1 MLKRNNFYLLILA
14 QIFFLFFVFIIIPS
28 IFLIEKPGIY
38 QTSFEDILP
47 LDSKH
52 IYIQKIIAD
61 HNNLNSVSVLLK
73 NPALKSTDQVKL
85 ELQNSNQQP
94 IQFLNISGQGIEDPG
109 WIRLKFSSINSQKG
123 DIFYLK
129 ITSNAKNDN
138 DLYVYGDKNN
148 QNLNFKTTY
157 KSTNLIDSIK
167 YNFVY
172 QKDKF
177 LKLNQ
182 FQNNFYLMVLIFVNI
197 LVFLSL

>member
-1 MLKRNNFYLLILA
+1 MLKRNNFYLLILT
-14 QIFFLFFVFIIIPS
+14 QISFLFLIFIIIPS
-28 IFLIEKPGIY
+28 IFLIEKSGIS
-38 QTSFEDILP
+38 QTSFENILS

-52 IYIQKIIAD
+52 IYIQKIITD

-73 NPALKSTDQVKL
+73 NPALKSIDQVKL

-109 WIRLKFSSINSQKG
+109 WIKLKFLPINSQKG

-129 ITSNAKNDN
+129 ITSHAKNDN
-138 DLYVYGDKNN
+138 DLYIYGDKNS

-157 KSTNLIDSIK
+157 KSTNLIDSVK
-167 YNFVY
+167 DNLLY
-172 QKDKF
+172 QKDNF

-182 FQNNFYLMVLIFVNI
+182 FQNYFYLTILIFTNI
-197 LVFLSL
+197 LLFFSL

>member
-14 QIFFLFFVFIIIPS
+14 QIFFLFFIFIIIPS
-28 IFLIEKPGIY
+28 IFLIEKSDISH
-38 QTSFEDILP
+38 TSFEDILS
-47 LDSKH
+47 LDLKH
-52 IYIQKIIAD
+52 IYIQKIISD

-85 ELQNSNQQP
+85 ELQNNNQQP
-94 IQFLNISGQGIEDPG
+94 IQSLNISGQGIEDPG
-109 WIRLKFSSINSQKG
+109 WVKLKFSPLSSQKG

-138 DLYVYGDKNN
+138 DLYIYGDKNN
-148 QNLNFKTTY
+148 QNLNFKATY
-157 KSTNLIDSIK
+157 KSTNLVDSIK
-167 YNFVY
+167 DNFAY

-182 FQNNFYLMVLIFVNI
+182 FQNYFYLTILVFVNI
-197 LVFLSL
+197 LVFFSL